1 MIFGDQFELQAL
13 FRWLCFCSM
22 CCAHS
27 SSHQSHQTQRAFSC
41 FFHLS
46 PCPCSA
52 ISKMRPLDGRVC
64 PGDFSAS
71 SHFSRRARP
80 LMRIT
85 AFLGSHDS
93 TRPQMRDRRISNSRA
108 EKKKP
113 RFGTLMNHEAYH
125 AAALKHRWR
134 GQPAGRQQATP
145 RQGWNRMEMDERF
158 MVSL

>member
-1 MIFGDQFELQAL
+1 
-13 FRWLCFCSM
+13 
-22 CCAHS
+22 
-27 SSHQSHQTQRAFSC
+27 
-41 FFHLS
+41 
-46 PCPCSA
+46 
-52 ISKMRPLDGRVC
+52 MRPLDGRVC

-125 AAALKHRWR
+125 AAALKHR
-134 GQPAGRQQATP
+134 
-145 RQGWNRMEMDERF
+145 
-158 MVSL
+158 